1 MRRLVVLAI
10 VSLLGIAPIG
20 IVGRSASAQDS
31 PTQQLANCSLI
42 DYPPA
47 VEDGENA
54 PSLPWEAVCRPI
66 AEDATLPAPHLQTM
80 QPYAVAF
87 KEEFAATELIGDGT
101 EDQPMAEFMVVLV
114 KEGSFALDLETDKQ
128 GNAQQVVVSTIQDH
142 IETLTPWTSTKP
154 HYSTPPPNGAPLTV
168 NGEVCTRAC
177 PVDPNVP
184 VLLMPGDF
192 AVAEQGALCIYCLLN
207 NNEGL
212 LEVFVLLDDGV
223 DPQEFTWIDSWDAA
237 KDAWDAETAT
247 PSASTEPVVMAWA
260 FFNPGRCDH

>member
-1 MRRLVVLAI
+1 MRRLVVLVI
-10 VSLLGIAPIG
+10 ITLLGIAPIG
-20 IVGRSASAQDS
+20 IVDGSASAQDS

-42 DYPPA
+42 DYSPA

-80 QPYAVAF
+80 QPYAVPF
-87 KEEFAATELIGDGT
+87 KEQFAATELIGDGA
-101 EDQPMAEFMVVLV
+101 EDQPTAEFMVVLV

-142 IETLTPWTSTKP
+142 IETLTPWTPTKP
-154 HYSTPPPNGAPLTV
+154 HYSTPSPNGAPLTV

-177 PVDPNVP
+177 PVDPDVP

-212 LEVFVLLDDGV
+212 LEVFVLLDDGI
-223 DPQEFTWIDSWDAA
+223 DSQGFTWITAWDDAA
-237 KDAWDAETAT
+237 EAATAAT
-247 PSASTEPVVMAWA
+247 PSASAEPVLKAWA
-260 FFNPGRCDH
+260 YFNPPTRCDH